1 MRYASRGLSLSVVL
15 LFTVSILSVFVVAQD
30 DQNNHPT
37 QEQPYMYFWGEEDLF
52 ECWNNF
58 DSNASAGSSSSGYG
72 EIDFPEGQDVSVDF
86 SCNMQMGFSDDFLL
100 EINESI
106 SIRMKFAIESGNC
119 GNDCTDL
126 TLTLSR
132 GQEQLSQF
140 VLPANSVNNGNDFT
154 SQWDILVNDS
164 IRSWD
169 RDSMLTISVEY
180 SVPAQNTGPCALPD
194 PLNTVDCSG
203 SFRMYY
209 SDEGGNP
216 GDVYVEFPIYVSLTD
231 ASNNVGKTT
240 VGPIAFFIPF
250 LAVTALLGVVAVRE
264 GWKSE
269 SDEPFYSNAFDPE
282 RIRSMPSDAISSTK
296 SGFSEWR
303 KAGPLTENKTRRVIT
318 LCILYF
324 AQGLPWGFASVAFA
338 AYLVENGTEVKD
350 IAILFATVALPWT
363 FKWIWGPVVDSVFI
377 ERFGPRRQWVLFAQ
391 TGMAVS
397 LGGLLV
403 IDATIGDL
411 NNEIALVTRVLFIH
425 NIFASLQDVATDALA
440 VEILQPDEV
449 AKVNGFMF
457 AAKRLGII
465 IGGAALGVLVTKIG
479 IIGVIVASMVLLLMV
494 AWFPLTMIEKPGV
507 QLFPWSKKAGVIEA
521 EIVSSDAEEVEDV
534 EDEEEDI
541 STPWIEEE
549 DFKIAR
555 IVGYSVSETRISIP
569 AMLGIIG
576 LSVWFL
582 GFAIDVF
589 TIDWNLGANLRE
601 FTNPF
606 SYLFIILG
614 LSTLGISTIMNQI
627 EDAKELPKVPNPF
640 SILPS
645 GTRTTVARTSFYLV
659 KAFSVRSAFLLIF
672 LCLLSELYYFVVPIV
687 IDIFINEAGWSQAKY
702 NAIVGGVV
710 VFGAMF
716 GQIFGGL
723 LGDKFGTRRVA
734 MVGFLLLALINA
746 LLALLEP
753 LWTNTTVMTIY
764 LISQAFIA
772 GIAWICIISL
782 SMRLTWSKVGG
793 TQFTAYMSLFNLSGV
808 VAYGFTGRMIEIFDY
823 KSAIYIGAALTM
835 ISAIMLIFI
844 DEDETDRV
852 LEGRL
857 GDGDEDEDEWWTDEG
872 ESMEGAELGEHATVA

>member
-1 MRYASRGLSLSVVL
+1 MRYASRGLSLAVVL
-15 LFTVSILSVFVVAQD
+15 LFSVSLISVFVVAQNG
-30 DQNNHPT
+30 QNNHPT
-37 QEQPYMYFWGEEDLF
+37 EEQPYMYFWGEEDLF

-58 DSNASAGSSSSGYG
+58 DSNASAGSSSTGYG
-72 EIDFPEGQDVSVDF
+72 EIEFPEGQDVSVDF
-86 SCNMQMGFSDDFLL
+86 SCNMQMGFSDDFIL

-132 GQEQLSQF
+132 GQEQISQF
-140 VLPANSVNNGNDFT
+140 IIPANSVNNGNDFT

-169 RDSMLTISVEY
+169 MDTLLTISVEY

-194 PLNTVDCSG
+194 LPDLVDCSG

-209 SDEGGNP
+209 SDEGGSP
-216 GDVYVEFPIYVSLTD
+216 GDVYAEFPIYVSLTD
-231 ASNNVGKTT
+231 ASNNVGKTQ

-250 LAVTALLGVVAVRE
+250 LAITALLGVVAVRE

-269 SDEPFYSNAFDPE
+269 SDEPFYSNAFDVE
-282 RIRSMPSDAISSTK
+282 RYRSMPSNAVSSTK
-296 SGFSEWR
+296 SGWSEWR
-303 KAGPLTENKTRRVIT
+303 KGGPLTENKTRRVIT

-363 FKWIWGPVVDSVFI
+363 FKWIWGPVVDAVFI

-411 NNEIALVTRVLFIH
+411 NNEISLVTRVLFIH

-479 IIGVIVASMVLLLMV
+479 IIGVIVASMILLLMV

-507 QLFPWSKKAGVIEA
+507 QLFPWSKKVGVIEA
-521 EIVSSDAEEVEDV
+521 EIVSSESEEVEDV
-534 EDEEEDI
+534 EDEE
-541 STPWIEEE
+541 TPWVEEE
-549 DFKIAR
+549 DFRVAR
-555 IVGYSVSETRISIP
+555 TVGYAVSDSRISIP
-569 AMLGIIG
+569 ALCAILG
-576 LSVWFL
+576 LSIWFM

-589 TIDWNLGANLRE
+589 TIDWGLGADLRD
-601 FTNPF
+601 FTNPA
-606 SYLFIILG
+606 SYFFIIVG
-614 LSTLGISTIMNQI
+614 LVTLGISKSMNQI

-640 SILPS
+640 LALPT

-672 LCLLSELYYFVVPIV
+672 LCLLSELYYFVGPIV

-734 MVGFLLLALINA
+734 MVGFLLLAFINA

-764 LISQAFIA
+764 LIAQAFIA

-808 VAYGFTGRMIEIFDY
+808 LAYGFTGRMIEVFDY
-823 KSAIYIGAALTM
+823 QSAIYIGAALTM

-857 GDGDEDEDEWWTDEG
+857 GDDDEDEDEWWTEEG
-872 ESMEGAELGEHATVA
+872 ESMEGADLGEHATVA

>member
-1 MRYASRGLSLSVVL
+1 MRYASRGLSLAVVL
-15 LFTVSILSVFVVAQD
+15 LFSVSILSVFVAAQD
-30 DQNNHPT
+30 GENNHPT
-37 QEQPYMYFWGEEDLF
+37 EEQPYMYFWGEEDLF

-58 DSNASAGSSSSGYG
+58 DSNASAGSSSTGYG
-72 EIDFPEGQDVSVDF
+72 EIEFPEGQDVSVDF
-86 SCNMQMGFSDDFLL
+86 SCNMQMGFSEDFLL
-100 EINESI
+100 EINETI
-106 SIRMKFAIESGNC
+106 SVRMKFAIESGNC
-119 GNDCTDL
+119 GGDCTDL
-126 TLTLSR
+126 TLTMTR
-132 GQEQLSQF
+132 GQEEISQYIQS
-140 VLPANSVNNGNDFT
+140 ANAVNNGNDFT
-154 SQWDILVNDS
+154 TQWDILVNDS
-164 IRSWD
+164 LRNWAKDTQITIRVQYETPAESGPQCA
-169 RDSMLTISVEY
+169 
-180 SVPAQNTGPCALPD
+180 VPGPFPV
-194 PLNTVDCSG
+194 PGSDCSG

-209 SDEGGNP
+209 SNEGGSP
-216 GDVYVEFPIYVSLTD
+216 GDVYAEFPIYVSLTD
-231 ASNNVGKTT
+231 ASNNIGKTS

-250 LAVTALLGVVAVRE
+250 LAITALLGVVAVRE

-269 SDEPFYSNAFDPE
+269 SEEPFYSNAFDVE
-282 RIRSMPSDAISSTK
+282 RYKSMPSTAISSTK
-296 SGFSEWR
+296 AGFSEWR
-303 KAGPLTENKTRRVIT
+303 EGGPLTENKTRRVIT

-363 FKWIWGPVVDSVFI
+363 FKWIWGPVVDAVFI

-403 IDATIGDL
+403 IDSTIGDL
-411 NNEIALVTRVLFIH
+411 NTEIDLVTRVLFIH

-507 QLFPWSKKAGVIEA
+507 QLFPWSKKAEVIEA
-521 EIVSSDAEEVEDV
+521 EIVSSETEEVEDFD
-534 EDEEEDI
+534 DEE
-541 STPWIEEE
+541 TPWVDEV
-549 DFKIAR
+549 DFRVAKT
-555 IVGYSVSETRISIP
+555 VGYAVSESRISIP
-569 AMLGIIG
+569 ALFAILG
-576 LSVWFL
+576 LTLWFV

-589 TIDWNLGANLRE
+589 TIDWSLGADLRK
-601 FTNPF
+601 FTNPA
-606 SYLFIILG
+606 SYLFIV
-614 LSTLGISTIMNQI
+614 LGIATLVISKLMNQI

-640 SILPS
+640 LVLPT

-672 LCLLSELYYFVVPIV
+672 LCLLSELYYFVGPIV

-734 MVGFLLLALINA
+734 MVGFLTLSLANA
-746 LLALLEP
+746 ALAMLEP
-753 LWTNTTVMTIY
+753 LWTNTTVMTIF
-764 LISQAFIA
+764 LIVQAFVA

-782 SMRLTWSKVGG
+782 AMRLTWSKVGG

-808 VAYGFTGRMIEIFDY
+808 TAYLLTERMIEIFDY
-823 KSAIYIGAALTM
+823 SSAIYVGATLTM

-857 GDGDEDEDEWWTDEG
+857 GDDDEDEDEWWTEEG

>member
-1 MRYASRGLSLSVVL
+1 MRYSARGLSVVMVL
-15 LFTVSILSVFVVAQD
+15 LFSLSILSVFAGAQTVA
-30 DQNNHPT
+30 NNHPT
-37 QEQPYMYFWGEEDLF
+37 KEQPYMYFWGEEDLF
-52 ECWNNF
+52 DCWNNF
-58 DSNASAGSSSSGYG
+58 DSNASAGSSSTGYG

-86 SCNMQMGFSDDFLL
+86 SCSMQMGFSDDFLL
-100 EINESI
+100 GINETI
-106 SIRMKFAIESGNC
+106 SVRMKFAIESGNC
-119 GNDCTDL
+119 GGDCTDL
-126 TLTLSR
+126 TLTMTR
-132 GQEQLSQF
+132 GQEEISQF
-140 VLPANSVNNGNDFT
+140 VQSANSVNNGNDFT
-154 SQWDILVNDS
+154 TQWDIFVNDS
-164 IRSWD
+164 LRNWNKDTQITIRVQYETPAESGPQCA
-169 RDSMLTISVEY
+169 
-180 SVPAQNTGPCALPD
+180 VPGPFPV
-194 PLNTVDCSG
+194 PGTDCSG

-209 SDEGGNP
+209 SDEGGTP
-216 GDVYVEFPIYVSLTD
+216 GDVYAEFPIYVSLTD
-231 ASNNVGKTT
+231 ASNNIGKTS

-250 LAVTALLGVVAVRE
+250 LAITALLGIVGIRE

-269 SDEPFYSNAFDPE
+269 SDEPFYSNAFDIE
-282 RIRSMPSDAISSTK
+282 RYKSMPSNAISSTK
-296 SGFSEWR
+296 TGFSEWMEG
-303 KAGPLTENKTRRVIT
+303 GPLTENKTRRVIT

-363 FKWIWGPVVDSVFI
+363 FKWIWGPVVDAVFV

-411 NNEIALVTRVLFIH
+411 NTEIALVTRVLFIH

-507 QLFPWSKKAGVIEA
+507 QLFPWSNKAGVIEA
-521 EIVSSDAEEVEDV
+521 EIVSSETEEVEDV
-534 EDEEEDI
+534 EDEE
-541 STPWIEEE
+541 TPWMDEE
-549 DFKIAR
+549 DFRVAR
-555 IVGYSVSETRISIP
+555 TVGYAVSESRISIP
-569 AMLGIIG
+569 ALCAILG
-576 LSVWFL
+576 LSIWFI

-589 TIDWNLGANLRE
+589 TIDWGLGADLRD
-601 FTNPF
+601 FTNPA
-606 SYLFIILG
+606 SYSLIL
-614 LSTLGISTIMNQI
+614 LGIITLVISVIMNQI

-640 SILPS
+640 LILPT

-672 LCLLSELYYFVVPIV
+672 LCLLSELYYFVGPIV

-734 MVGFLLLALINA
+734 MVGFLLLAFANA
-746 LLALLEP
+746 SLAMLEP
-753 LWTNTTVMTIY
+753 FWTNTTVMTIF
-764 LISQAFIA
+764 LIFQAFVA

-808 VAYGFTGRMIEIFDY
+808 TAYLLTERMIEIFDY
-823 KSAIYIGAALTM
+823 SSAIYVGAALTM
-835 ISAIMLIFI
+835 ISSIMLIFI

-852 LEGRL
+852 LEGRF
-857 GDGDEDEDEWWTDEG
+857 GDDDEDEDEWWTEEG

>member
-1 MRYASRGLSLSVVL
+1 MRYSARGLSVVMVL
-15 LFTVSILSVFVVAQD
+15 LFSLSILSVFAGAQTVA
-30 DQNNHPT
+30 NNHPT
-37 QEQPYMYFWGEEDLF
+37 KEQPYMYFWGEEDLF
-52 ECWNNF
+52 DCWNNF
-58 DSNASAGSSSSGYG
+58 DSNASAGSSSTGYG

-86 SCNMQMGFSDDFLL
+86 SCSMQMGFSDDFLL
-100 EINESI
+100 GINETI
-106 SIRMKFAIESGNC
+106 SVRMKFAIESGNC
-119 GNDCTDL
+119 GGDCTDL
-126 TLTLSR
+126 TLTMTR
-132 GQEQLSQF
+132 GQEEISQF
-140 VLPANSVNNGNDFT
+140 VQSANSVNNGNDFT
-154 SQWDILVNDS
+154 TQWDIFVNDS
-164 IRSWD
+164 LRNWNKDTQITIRVQYETPAESGPQCA
-169 RDSMLTISVEY
+169 
-180 SVPAQNTGPCALPD
+180 VPGPFPV
-194 PLNTVDCSG
+194 PGTDCSG

-209 SDEGGNP
+209 SDEGGTP
-216 GDVYVEFPIYVSLTD
+216 GDVYAEFPIYVSLTD
-231 ASNNVGKTT
+231 ASNNIGKTS

-250 LAVTALLGVVAVRE
+250 LAITALLGIVGIRE

-269 SDEPFYSNAFDPE
+269 SDEPFYSNAFDIE
-282 RIRSMPSDAISSTK
+282 RYKSMPSNAISSTK
-296 SGFSEWR
+296 TGFSEWMEG
-303 KAGPLTENKTRRVIT
+303 GPLTENKTRRVIT

-363 FKWIWGPVVDSVFI
+363 FKWIWGPVVDAVFV

-411 NNEIALVTRVLFIH
+411 NTEIALVTRVLFIH

-507 QLFPWSKKAGVIEA
+507 QLFPWSNKAGVIEA
-521 EIVSSDAEEVEDV
+521 EIVSSETEEVEDV
-534 EDEEEDI
+534 EDEE
-541 STPWIEEE
+541 TPWMDEE
-549 DFKIAR
+549 DFRVAR
-555 IVGYSVSETRISIP
+555 TVGYAVSESRISIP
-569 AMLGIIG
+569 ALCAILG
-576 LSVWFL
+576 LSIWFI

-589 TIDWNLGANLRE
+589 TIDWGLGADLRD
-601 FTNPF
+601 FTNPA
-606 SYLFIILG
+606 SYSLIL
-614 LSTLGISTIMNQI
+614 LGIITLVISVIMNQI

-640 SILPS
+640 LILPT

-672 LCLLSELYYFVVPIV
+672 LCLLSELYYFVGPIV

-734 MVGFLLLALINA
+734 MVGFLLLALANA
-746 LLALLEP
+746 SLAMLEP
-753 LWTNTTVMTIY
+753 FWTNTTVMTIF
-764 LISQAFIA
+764 LIFQAFVA

-808 VAYGFTGRMIEIFDY
+808 TAYLLTERMIEIFDY
-823 KSAIYIGAALTM
+823 SSAIYVGAALTM
-835 ISAIMLIFI
+835 ISSIMLIFI

-852 LEGRL
+852 LEGRF
-857 GDGDEDEDEWWTDEG
+857 GDDDEDEDEWWTEEG

>member
-1 MRYASRGLSLSVVL
+1 MRYSARGLSVVMVL
-15 LFTVSILSVFVVAQD
+15 LFSLSILSVFAGAQTVA
-30 DQNNHPT
+30 NNHPT
-37 QEQPYMYFWGEEDLF
+37 KEQPYMYFWGEEDLF
-52 ECWNNF
+52 DCWNNF
-58 DSNASAGSSSSGYG
+58 DSNASAGSSSTGYG

-86 SCNMQMGFSDDFLL
+86 SCSMQMGFSDDFLL
-100 EINESI
+100 GINETI
-106 SIRMKFAIESGNC
+106 SVRMKFAIESGNC
-119 GNDCTDL
+119 GGDCTDL
-126 TLTLSR
+126 TLTMTR
-132 GQEQLSQF
+132 GQEEISQF
-140 VLPANSVNNGNDFT
+140 VQSANSVNNGNDFT
-154 SQWDILVNDS
+154 TQWDIFVNDS
-164 IRSWD
+164 LRNWNKDTQITIRVQYETPAESGPQCA
-169 RDSMLTISVEY
+169 
-180 SVPAQNTGPCALPD
+180 VPGPFPV
-194 PLNTVDCSG
+194 PGTDCSG

-209 SDEGGNP
+209 SDEGGTP
-216 GDVYVEFPIYVSLTD
+216 GDVYAEFPIYVSLTD
-231 ASNNVGKTT
+231 ASNNIGKTS

-250 LAVTALLGVVAVRE
+250 LAITALLGIVGIRE

-269 SDEPFYSNAFDPE
+269 SDEPFYSNAFDVE
-282 RIRSMPSDAISSTK
+282 RYKSMPSNAISSTK
-296 SGFSEWR
+296 TGFSEWR
-303 KAGPLTENKTRRVIT
+303 EGGPLTENKTRRVIT

-363 FKWIWGPVVDSVFI
+363 FKWIWGPVVDAVFV

-411 NNEIALVTRVLFIH
+411 NTEIALVTRVLFIH

-507 QLFPWSKKAGVIEA
+507 QLFPWSNKAGVIEA
-521 EIVSSDAEEVEDV
+521 EIVSSETEEVEDV
-534 EDEEEDI
+534 EDEE
-541 STPWIEEE
+541 TPWMDEE
-549 DFKIAR
+549 DFRVAR
-555 IVGYSVSETRISIP
+555 TVGYAVSESRISIP
-569 AMLGIIG
+569 ALCAILG
-576 LSVWFL
+576 LSIWFI

-589 TIDWNLGANLRE
+589 TIDWGLGADLRD
-601 FTNPF
+601 FTNPA
-606 SYLFIILG
+606 SYSLIL
-614 LSTLGISTIMNQI
+614 LGIITLVISVIMNQI

-640 SILPS
+640 LILPT

-672 LCLLSELYYFVVPIV
+672 LCLLSELYYFVGPIV

-734 MVGFLLLALINA
+734 MVGFLLLALANA
-746 LLALLEP
+746 SLAMLEP
-753 LWTNTTVMTIY
+753 FWTNTTVMTIF
-764 LISQAFIA
+764 LIFQAFVA

-808 VAYGFTGRMIEIFDY
+808 TAYLLTERMIEIFDY
-823 KSAIYIGAALTM
+823 SSAIYVGAALTM
-835 ISAIMLIFI
+835 ISSIMLIFI

-852 LEGRL
+852 LEGRF
-857 GDGDEDEDEWWTDEG
+857 GDDDEDEDEWWTEEG

>member
-72 EIDFPEGQDVSVDF
+72 EIDFPEGQEVSVDF

-169 RDSMLTISVEY
+169 RDSMPTISVEY

-194 PLNTVDCSG
+194 PLNQVDCSG

-209 SDEGGNP
+209 SDEGGSP

-282 RIRSMPSDAISSTK
+282 RIRSMPSNALSSTK
-296 SGFSEWR
+296 SGWSEWR
-303 KAGPLTENKTRRVIT
+303 KGGPLTENKTRRVIT

-363 FKWIWGPVVDSVFI
+363 FKWIWGPVVDAVFI
-377 ERFGPRRQWVLFAQ
+377 KRFGPRRQWVLFAQ

-411 NNEIALVTRVLFIH
+411 NTEVQLVTRVLFIH

-521 EIVSSDAEEVEDV
+521 EIVSSETEEVENV
-534 EDEEEDI
+534 EDEE
-541 STPWIEEE
+541 TPWMDEE
-549 DFKIAR
+549 DFRVAR
-555 IVGYSVSETRISIP
+555 TVGYAVSESRISIP
-569 AMLGIIG
+569 ALCAILG
-576 LSVWFL
+576 LSIWFI

-589 TIDWNLGANLRE
+589 TIDWGLGADLRN
-601 FTNPF
+601 FTNPA
-606 SYLFIILG
+606 SYFFIIVG
-614 LSTLGISTIMNQI
+614 LVTLGISISMNQI

-640 SILPS
+640 LVLPM

-734 MVGFLLLALINA
+734 MVGFLLLALANA
-746 LLALLEP
+746 SLAMLEP
-753 LWTNTTVMTIY
+753 LWTNTTVMTIF
-764 LISQAFIA
+764 LIAQAFIA

-808 VAYGFTGRMIEIFDY
+808 TAYLLTERMIEIFDY
-823 KSAIYIGAALTM
+823 SSAIYVGAALTM

-857 GDGDEDEDEWWTDEG
+857 GDEDEDEDEWWTDEG